1 MTSKESALRILRE
14 NQDLIAEHI
23 VNQQLMCLNFSE
35 TRRQVSV
42 RDAKENIKQ
51 LADAIEIK
59 SQITFNGYIVWLNE
73 VLKGYGFDQ
82 TLLIDHLTLLVDYV
96 GEYYDEDV
104 SEMIRTFVYAAIE
117 AVNAEV
123 VAEQSFLENCG
134 EYQDYAQTYLLALV
148 EARRNDAIEI
158 ILSAVN
164 KGDVSIEDLYI
175 KIFTNVLYEI
185 GRLWQSRRINVGQ
198 EHFATVVTQYIM
210 SMLYEK
216 IFTNEIKTVKVM
228 GVCVG
233 DELHEIG
240 IRMVCDIFELNNWD
254 SYYLGAN
261 VPLES
266 IIGELERIKPQV
278 LALSA
283 TTAHRVPQCIEIIK
297 AIKAQTPGIKIIV
310 GGRPFNM
317 DTDLWVKIGADGHG
331 FDALGAVKLAQ
342 RLVNENV

>member
-1 MTSKESALRILRE
+1 MTSKESTLKILRE
-14 NQDLIAEHI
+14 NQDLIADHI
-23 VNQQLMCLNFSE
+23 VDQQLRGLNFSE
-35 TRRQVSV
+35 SRRQVSI

-51 LADAIEIK
+51 LADAIDLE
-59 SQITFNGYIVWLNE
+59 SQITFNGYMVWLND

-82 TLLIDHLTLLVDYV
+82 TLLIDHLRLLVAYV
-96 GEYYDEDV
+96 EEYYDEDV
-104 SEMIRTFVYAAIE
+104 GEMVRTFVLAAIA
-117 AVNAEV
+117 AVKAEGE
-123 VAEQSFLENCG
+123 AEQSFLENCG
-134 EYQDYAQTYLLALV
+134 EYRDYAQTYLLALI
-148 EARRNDAIEI
+148 EARRNDAVEL
-158 ILSAVN
+158 ILGAVN
-164 KGDVSIEDLYI
+164 QENVSIEDLYI

-185 GRLWQSRRINVGQ
+185 GRLWQSQRINVGQ

-216 IFTNEIKTVKVM
+216 IFTKELKTVKMM

-266 IIGELERIKPQV
+266 MIGELERIKPQV

-317 DTDLWVKIGADGHG
+317 DLDLWVKIGADGHSV
-331 FDALGAVKLAQ
+331 DAVGAVKLAQ
-342 RLVNENV
+342 RLVNESV